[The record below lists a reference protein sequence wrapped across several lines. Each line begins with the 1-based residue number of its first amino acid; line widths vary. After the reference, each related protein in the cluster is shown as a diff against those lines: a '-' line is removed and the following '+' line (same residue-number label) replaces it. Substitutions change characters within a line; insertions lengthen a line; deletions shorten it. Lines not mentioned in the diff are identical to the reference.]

1 MNPSFVPEHQR
12 EEMRVTEE
20 AGALTHTHRDV
31 SPPTSYSNANEVTN
45 LHRLGRRPGS
55 RGRHVCWRG
64 GGDEGG
70 LFLGTSLCLSRER
83 EGREMEERIW
93 HGTLERH

>member
-1 MNPSFVPEHQR
+1 MNPSFVREHQR
-12 EEMRVTEE
+12 EEMRETEE

-55 RGRHVCWRG
+55 RGRHVCGGRG
-64 GGDEGG
+64 YFWGR
-70 LFLGTSLCLSRER
+70 LCLSRER
-83 EGREMEERIW
+83 EGREGGGEDMAW
-93 HGTLERH
+93 NS